1 MATYPWVL
9 PFLHQPLYVHTTL
22 KPYESTWVCDHPLGA
37 AVGPSPTLALVP
49 VCHSPTSCAR
59 VPVTRL
65 HRPRALQEAAS
76 PHLGPDVQLKLEIQ
90 GGHSSS
96 GPGLFPLDEAAGLV
110 AMHGDVMGWAVSFCN
125 ENPGHT
131 PEPQGCLWAAEGE
144 ARFIPPG
151 SEEQLP
157 AEGGVVGLEA
167 RDRLR

>member
-1 MATYPWVL
+1 MTIHWEL
-9 PFLHQPLYVHTTL
+9 LLDQVH
-22 KPYESTWVCDHPLGA
+22 P
-37 AVGPSPTLALVP
+37 ALVP

-76 PHLGPDVQLKLEIQ
+76 PHLGLDVQLELEIQ
-90 GGHSSS
+90 GGRSSS

-131 PEPQGCLWAAEGE
+131 PEPQGCLWAAEGRPASFRLARRSSSPRRE
-144 ARFIPPG
+144 A
-151 SEEQLP
+151 
-157 AEGGVVGLEA
+157 AVGLEA